1 MGNFSSTDCILD
13 EELLNTYAEL
23 TYLGKSEIKHIVKL
37 LDDVDP
43 GKLRENLQH
52 RFTTEQ
58 VGIIL
63 PQIQCSPFRDSIYRV
78 FSSKKDGHLSLEDI
92 LDLCSTF
99 SRDCVK
105 EARANWAFY
114 IFDFDDD
121 NQISLADLM
130 EAVRRLAWNDQ
141 DVYESIDTTEAEHIA
156 RMVLQEMVF
165 NQHGS
170 ISLEEFIRFSS
181 RVSEF
186 SSTFRFKI

>member
-1 MGNFSSTDCILD
+1 MGNFSSRDRILD

-43 GKLRENLQH
+43 GKLRKNLQH

-63 PQIQCSPFRDSIYRV
+63 PQIQCSPFCDSIYRV

-92 LDLCSTF
+92 LDLCSIF

-105 EARANWAFY
+105 EVRATWAFY
-114 IFDFDDD
+114 IFDFDGD

-130 EAVRRLAWNDQ
+130 EAVRRLTWNDQ
-141 DVYESIDTTEAEHIA
+141 DEYESIDTTEAEHIA

-186 SSTFRFKI
+186 SSAFHFKI